1 MAKFRNQ
8 PIEHAVKFRLNH
20 HCYLPG
26 AEGFIGQVIEIRRE
40 LAERIKKSGGGE
52 ILKDAEGNI
61 VTVQPEEADTEEG
74 DKA

>member
-26 AEGFIGQVIEIRRE
+26 AEGFMGQVIEIRRE
-40 LAERIKKSGGGE
+40 LAERIKNRGGGD
-52 ILKDAEGNI
+52 ILEI
-61 VTVQPEEADTEEG
+61 VTHQPEEADTEEG